1 MKKRAFTLVEL
12 LIASVILS
20 IVLTVILQI
29 YFSLLKTRTDIYA
42 RSVLVKNTN
51 NVIEKLNII
60 MKNYTIDYEE
70 YFDRRIVWC
79 NTDGWNSFTWDVGTW
94 WYCKKFTDYGNGSS
108 IKKGSNFVNTWDN
121 ILYYC
126 SNKWGSTSKQTEYPG
141 SSTDCAG
148 NYGEGITWSAY
159 IYHQSNNNLNNWS
172 GCWENEVS
180 SDWRM
185 QSFWEYKLQF
195 WNVWW
200 NADSYMGCEWDDD
213 DTDLW
218 VWPVAIWDNLHVKE
232 LYLISKNWKH
242 RIFIR
247 RKLISTDD
255 WNHNWS
261 IDYTWWEALY
271 KLQILKLRW
280 FDIWSWHKY
289 WTTWAT
295 VNDGKID
302 TWACDRSQWFICH
315 WASIWSAYPWYN
327 LPKNV
332 NDGWVDMTIDD
343 ITISNFNISI
353 FPTKSPNHSRA
364 DTGVQISPYLR
375 IKLKTNFYPINY
387 VSKINPEMIS
397 KYSMNLQT
405 TFSIK
410 PY

>member
-1 MKKRAFTLVEL
+1 MKKKAFTLIEL

-29 YFSLLKTRTDIYA
+29 YFSILKTRTDIYA
-42 RSVLVKNTN
+42 KSTLVKNTN
-51 NVIEKLNII
+51 NVVEKLNIM

-70 YFDRRIVWC
+70 YFNRRIVWC
-79 NTDGWNSFTWDVGTW
+79 NSDGWNVFSWDVGNW
-94 WYCKKFTDYGNGSS
+94 WYCKKFTSYGNGNS
-108 IKKGSNFVNTWDN
+108 IIDTWNN

-126 SNKWGSTSKQTEYPG
+126 SNKWNNTDTKIEDPTDTTSVH
-141 SSTDCAG
+141 DCEW
-148 NYGEGITWSAY
+148 NSNTWNAY
-159 IYHQSNNNLNNWS
+159 IYHQSSDNLNAWS
-172 GCWENEVS
+172 GCWKNEIS
-180 SDWRM
+180 TNWRI

-195 WNVWW
+195 WNVAW
-200 NADSYMGCEWDDD
+200 NADSYMWCKWDDD

-218 VWPVAIWDNLHVKE
+218 VWPVAIWDNLHVQE
-232 LYLISKNWKH
+232 LYLISKDWKH

-247 RKLISTDD
+247 RKLIWTWD
-255 WNHNWS
+255 WNHDGN

-280 FDIWSWHKY
+280 FDIGSWHIY
-289 WTTWAT
+289 WISWDS

-302 TWACDRSQWFICH
+302 TWACDKKQWFKCT
-315 WASIWSAYPWYN
+315 WDPIWLTEYPWYN
-327 LPKNV
+327 LPKDA
-332 NDGWVDMTIDD
+332 NDGWVDMTIND

-353 FPTKSPNHSRA
+353 FPTKSPAHSWY

-375 IKLKTNFYPINY
+375 LRIKTNFYPVNY
-387 VSKINPEMIS
+387 KSKINPELMS